1 MEKIDVKIFDSIL
14 PLKNS
19 PLIHCITND
28 ITIETVANSIL
39 YIGGKPIMSE
49 DSREFRSLFQ
59 TTDALFLNMGR
70 MSETHEKNLKLAS
83 QLAYQTKKPMVVD
96 MVGYGITQQRL
107 DLGNEIIN
115 THPAIIKGNSSEMR
129 RIVGLPTSARGI
141 DRSEQDNQDNTV
153 FELLHALKV
162 VAKHQPETVF
172 VATGPIDIVVKGN
185 QCVRLNNGVSLL
197 DRFVGTGDIVGALM
211 ATLLG
216 AGYDAWTSSLFSL
229 SYLNIAGE
237 QAFSKA
243 KGHGIENFRQT
254 FMNELSVLSSHKD
267 WVNDIR
273 PVSS

>member
-1 MEKIDVKIFDSIL
+1 MEKIDIKTFDSIL

-28 ITIETVANSIL
+28 ITIETVANTIL
-39 YIGGKPIMSE
+39 YIGGKPIMSG

-129 RIVGLPTSARGI
+129 RIV
-141 DRSEQDNQDNTV
+141 
-153 FELLHALKV
+153 
-162 VAKHQPETVF
+162 
-172 VATGPIDIVVKGN
+172 
-185 QCVRLNNGVSLL
+185 
-197 DRFVGTGDIVGALM
+197 
-211 ATLLG
+211 
-216 AGYDAWTSSLFSL
+216 
-229 SYLNIAGE
+229 
-237 QAFSKA
+237 
-243 KGHGIENFRQT
+243 
-254 FMNELSVLSSHKD
+254 
-267 WVNDIR
+267 
-273 PVSS
+273 